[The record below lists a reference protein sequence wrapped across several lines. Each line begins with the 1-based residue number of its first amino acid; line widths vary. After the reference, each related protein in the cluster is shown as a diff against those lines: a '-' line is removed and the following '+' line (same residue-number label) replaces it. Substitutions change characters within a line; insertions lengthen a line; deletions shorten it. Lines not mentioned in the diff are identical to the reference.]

1 MRRLQ
6 WLKQKANNLEILNR
20 GPFLPNRFSIF
31 SCFHLDHSE
40 SVKLPIFP
48 VQSFSNGS
56 VFRSFPFLLHIHDF
70 LSVFPPSATD
80 DEFVSLSPT
89 VPAIINHMVLHLQH
103 THTRKHTDAR
113 SRSKQSSLW
122 LWSAICIPSQS
133 GPPVFHCVCVWF
145 VSMTLTWNPLYRRRY
160 SHWRRPHTPLRAD
173 TCSPDSHYSPAR
185 SAGPR
190 SLVNTHTL
198 SDMEIRIKLQCVG
211 NRLFLSPTGVLLHE
225 EVTCL
230 VRFYSSVSNR
240 ALLLYHIFPFL
251 MDKCGKCLCKN
262 IFISFPHS

>member
-1 MRRLQ
+1 MAL
-6 WLKQKANNLEILNR
+6 
-20 GPFLPNRFSIF
+20 S
-31 SCFHLDHSE
+31 
-40 SVKLPIFP
+40 SV
-48 VQSFSNGS
+48 
-56 VFRSFPFLLHIHDF
+56 PFLLHIHDF
-70 LSVFPPSATD
+70 LSVFPLSATD

-198 SDMEIRIKLQCVG
+198 SDMEIRIKLHSVWATDFSSCLQVFYCMKRWHVWFVSTAQSVTELYFYTIFSHFSWISVG
-211 NRLFLSPTGVLLHE
+211 NVCVKIFLYQ
-225 EVTCL
+225 
-230 VRFYSSVSNR
+230 F
-240 ALLLYHIFPFL
+240 HIRKTL
-251 MDKCGKCLCKN
+251 
-262 IFISFPHS
+262 STQ